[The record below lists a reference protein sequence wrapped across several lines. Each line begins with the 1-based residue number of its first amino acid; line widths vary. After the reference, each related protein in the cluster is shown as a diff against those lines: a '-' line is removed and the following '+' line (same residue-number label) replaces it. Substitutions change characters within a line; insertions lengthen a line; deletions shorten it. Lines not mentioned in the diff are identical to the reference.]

1 MCFDDGVIRVDGEG
15 TIDKVLI
22 EGGDGGEEIGEVL
35 GEKFLLIGEGWLT
48 EFVKFVEDVSLWELK
63 GFHVLVF
70 GH

>member
-35 GEKFLLIGEGWLT
+35 GEKFLLIGEG
-48 EFVKFVEDVSLWELK
+48 
-63 GFHVLVF
+63 
-70 GH
+70 